1 MASVLITGGTVTTA
15 SEQYVAD
22 VFVDDGVI
30 VQIGAN
36 LEVAADQVVSAEGQ
50 YVIPGGIDVHTHLG
64 ETVFRTI
71 TADSWESG
79 TVAAAFGGTTTVVD
93 FARQER
99 EGMSPIEAIEHR
111 RRQAESQA
119 VIDYGFH
126 LMATNLSSQEYL
138 EELAALPGEGVS
150 SFKLLMAYPGTMMVD
165 DLTIFRAMQVAA
177 DTGRDRHAARRE
189 RSRDPADHRSVQPS
203 RARCRNTCTCTPIR
217 TWLRARRRIAGS
229 PWPRWPGRRSTSCIC
244 PAARRWWKWKR
255 PRLAVR
261 HVYAETCPQY
271 LFAAYEDYEN
281 AGFEAAKYICSPP
294 IRERANQ
301 DELWRGIETGALSV
315 IATDHCTFRMN
326 DDLDELAAAKA
337 DGPRRLPL
345 HPQRRA
351 RRREPDAPDVRR
363 RRRRRPLRHDALR
376 RPQLHD
382 AGQALRPLPAQRRS
396 SVSARTPTSWS
407 GTPTR
412 TTRSK
417 QQTHHM
423 RVDYNLYEGMKVS
436 GRPSTVISRGEIIVS
451 GDQFLGQP
459 GRGQYIRRSTPYVL
473 NHPAERDG
481 LT

>member
-22 VFVDDGVI
+22 VFLDDGVI

-36 LEVAADQVVSAEGQ
+36 LQVAADTVVQAEGQ

-126 LMATNLSSQEYL
+126 LMATNLDSQEYL
-138 EELAALPGEGVS
+138 EELAALPGEGVT

-177 DTGRDRHAARRE
+177 DTNAIVTLHAENGHVIQQITDQFAAAGRVQEHMHMHAHPHLVEGEAT
-189 RSRDPADHRSVQPS
+189 HRGI
-203 RARCRNTCTCTPIR
+203 AM
-217 TWLRARRRIAGS
+217 AEMAGS
-229 PWPRWPGRRSTSCIC
+229 AVYIVHLSSRTALTEVE
-244 PAARRWWKWKR
+244 AAKARGQ
-255 PRLAVR
+255 A
-261 HVYAETCPQY
+261 VYAETCPQY

-315 IATDHCTFRMN
+315 IATDHCTFRMQ
-326 DDLDELAAAKA
+326 DDLAELPPQKPMGKGDFRYIPNGVPGVENRMHLMYEGGVVEGRFDMMRFVDLNCTMPAKLFGLYPRKGIIAIGADADVVVWDPNADYTIEAA
-337 DGPRRLPL
+337 
-345 HPQRRA
+345 
-351 RRREPDAPDVRR
+351 
-363 RRRRRPLRHDALR
+363 
-376 RPQLHD
+376 
-382 AGQALRPLPAQRRS
+382 
-396 SVSARTPTSWS
+396 
-407 GTPTR
+407 
-412 TTRSK
+412 
-417 QQTHHM
+417 THHM

-451 GDQFLGQP
+451 GEEFLGAL
-459 GRGQYIRRSTPYVL
+459 GRGQYIRRSAPYVL
-473 NHPAERDG
+473 DHPQSVTA
-481 LT
+481 